1 MEFKRKYAWPPVIL
15 FEAIYASAMVHQFGV
30 RSGGWKGAFEKW
42 DRLFYKD
49 GPTTAGRRDV
59 EPQRRHVEE
68 NKMTQ
73 SGKREKRHDEHSVG
87 IPPAFFRECG
97 ILTTLLVKKDRGKG
111 VGKMKRTRSV
121 MVHSELGRRV
131 LCSCRWTTATSDDSQ
146 VCFTNQVYF
155 YLID

>member
-15 FEAIYASAMVHQFGV
+15 FEAIYASAKVYQFGV

-73 SGKREKRHDEHSVG
+73 SGKREKRHDDHSVG
-87 IPPAFFRECG
+87 IPPQLSSENVVF
-97 ILTTLLVKKDRGKG
+97 LL
-111 VGKMKRTRSV
+111 
-121 MVHSELGRRV
+121 LYWLRRIGEKV
-131 LCSCRWTTATSDDSQ
+131 
-146 VCFTNQVYF
+146 
-155 YLID
+155 